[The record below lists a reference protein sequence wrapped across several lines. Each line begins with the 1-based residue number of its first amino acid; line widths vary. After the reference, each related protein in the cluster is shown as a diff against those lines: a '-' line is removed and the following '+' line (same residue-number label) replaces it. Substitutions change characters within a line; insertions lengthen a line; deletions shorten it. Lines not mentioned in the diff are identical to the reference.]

1 MVFSQVVRRVTQR
14 AAHVPRSMPA
24 HEARRAFRQPAAVA
38 ASASFGTKAATPAA
52 SRPVHHTADVTGV
65 LVGVAAVGALVGVAK
80 MWWDASSAP
89 AGRGASASRQQHI
102 ARDDLAQFF
111 EELKASVQ
119 ELFVGVTQLPQIDEQ
134 FRKHLKSQ
142 NIEVGEEE
150 YKQALQQQLFEVLQ
164 NIEQQ
169 VVGARGWSS
178 DSFAHALEL
187 YGEDEVIARLQK
199 ELGELMQSVFPA
211 PELPEHLTP
220 EKVLVIL
227 EALVVG
233 MEKAMRSMLE
243 HARNEGIT
251 DPAKALE
258 EFQQIYLDQVQ
269 QLTFEEM
276 KKHDIPAD
284 LFNIALQKFHGEN
297 AEFRRK
303 VEALYAQQAAAFR
316 RMGLDISGSE

>member
-1 MVFSQVVRRVTQR
+1 MVFSQVVRRVAQR
-14 AAHVPRSMPA
+14 AARVPRSLPA
-24 HEARRAFRQPAAVA
+24 QEARRAYRQPVAAV
-38 ASASFGTKAATPAA
+38 ASASFGTKAAAPVVT
-52 SRPVHHTADVTGV
+52 RPVHHTSDVTGV
-65 LVGVAAVGALVGVAK
+65 LVGVAAVGALVGVVK
-80 MWWDASSAP
+80 MWWDASAAP
-89 AGRGASASRQQHI
+89 AGRGSTASRLQPI

-119 ELFVGVTQLPQIDEQ
+119 ELFSQLPQIDEQ

-233 MEKAMRSMLE
+233 MEKAMRSMLD

-251 DPAKALE
+251 DPTKALE

-297 AEFRRK
+297 PEFRRK

-316 RMGLDISGSE
+316 RMGLDINGNE